1 MFRRRRLPSELEEP
15 LEAFR
20 AILLPLERARSV
32 LTEAVPTTRLPG
44 RPFAEVLAEFES
56 LLHEVEPAMAAWHV
70 AELEREWSACSHGLH
85 DALALAERVR
95 LGATTPPEGF
105 EGLIGTIGDLLAPLD
120 AFAAAAERFR
130 DLQRARA
137 R

>member
-15 LEAFR
+15 FEAFR
-20 AILLPLERARSV
+20 ALLLPLERARSV

-44 RPFAEVLAEFES
+44 RPFAEVLAEFET
-56 LLHEVEPAMAAWHV
+56 LLREVEPAV
-70 AELEREWSACSHGLH
+70 AGWRAPALEPDWSACSRGLS

-95 LGATTPPEGF
+95 LEATPEGF

-130 DLQRARA
+130 DIRRAGA

>member
-20 AILLPLERARSV
+20 ALLVPLERARSV

-44 RPFAEVLAEFES
+44 RPFAEVLAEYE
-56 LLHEVEPAMAAWHV
+56 LLLREVEPAMAGWHV
-70 AELEREWSACSHGLH
+70 TALEHEWSACSRGLR
-85 DALALAERVR
+85 DAQALAERVR
-95 LGATTPPEGF
+95 VGATTLEGF

-130 DLQRARA
+130 DLRRASPR
-137 R
+137 

>member
-1 MFRRRRLPSELEEP
+1 MFRRRRLPSQLEEP
-15 LEAFR
+15 FEAFR
-20 AILLPLERARSV
+20 ALLLPLEGARSV

-44 RPFAEVLAEFES
+44 RPFAEVLTEFES
-56 LLHEVEPAMAAWHV
+56 LLREVEPAMAGWRTL
-70 AELEREWSACSHGLH
+70 ELEREWSACARGLH

-95 LGATTPPEGF
+95 LRATTPEGF

-120 AFAAAAERFR
+120 AFAAAAEWFR
-130 DLQRARA
+130 DLRRAGA

>member
-15 LEAFR
+15 FEAFR
-20 AILLPLERARSV
+20 ALLRPLERARAV

-44 RPFAEVLAEFES
+44 RPFADVLAEFES
-56 LLHEVEPAMAAWHV
+56 LLREVEPAMAGWH
-70 AELEREWSACSHGLH
+70 ATALEQEWSACSRRLH

-95 LGATTPPEGF
+95 LGATTPDGF

-130 DLQRARA
+130 DLRRAGA

>member
-1 MFRRRRLPSELEEP
+1 MFRRRRLPSQLEEP
-15 LEAFR
+15 FEAFR
-20 AILLPLERARSV
+20 ALLLPLERARSV

-56 LLHEVEPAMAAWHV
+56 LLRQVQPAMGGWRASA
-70 AELEREWSACSHGLH
+70 LEQEWSACSRGLH
-85 DALALAERVR
+85 DALDLAERVR
-95 LGATTPPEGF
+95 LEATTPEGF

-120 AFAAAAERFR
+120 VFATAAERFR
-130 DLQRARA
+130 DLRRASA